1 MSVAFDE
8 FGRPYIILREQARTR
23 RLKGPEAYRANIAAA
38 RTVAN
43 TIRTS
48 LGPKGADKMLVSPD
62 GDVLITN
69 DGATILEKMEI
80 AHPIAR
86 LLVELSHSQDNE
98 IGDGTTGVVVLA
110 GALLEQAQNL
120 IDKGLHPLNITNGF
134 EKACEIAC
142 QRLEEISEEIDI
154 NLNNH
159 ENLKLAAMTSLGSK
173 VVSKN
178 QRKLAEIAVNAV
190 LSVADLERK
199 DVNFEMIKVLGK
211 TGGGLEDTCLIDG
224 VVLDKNFSHGQMQ
237 KEIKD
242 AKICII
248 TSPFEPPKPQTKHN
262 INISSAQDYKKL
274 YQTEQNYFTQMVK
287 QVKDSGA
294 NVVLCQWGFDDEANH
309 LLLQN
314 ELNAVRWVGGVDIE
328 LLALTTGGR
337 IIPRFAEITPEKLGK
352 AETVRELSFGTTNEK
367 MLVIE
372 KGKNSKACTILV
384 RGGNVMIVDEAK
396 RSIHDSL
403 CVIRNL
409 IKCNRVVYGGGSPEV
424 ACSIAVNNAADNI
437 TGVEQYAVR
446 AFADALEQTPTVLAD
461 NSGLWPIEAV
471 ADVKASQI
479 KTGNP
484 RIGVD
489 CKLLGEADMKEQGV
503 YEGYTSKRQQFQL
516 ATQVVKMILKIDDV
530 ISPDEMGDY

>member
-1 MSVAFDE
+1 MSLAFDE
-8 FGRPYIILREQARTR
+8 FGRPFIIIKEQAQKK
-23 RLKGPEAYRANIAAA
+23 RLKGIEAYKSNIAAA

-48 LGPKGADKMLVSPD
+48 LGPKGMDKMLVSPD
-62 GDVLITN
+62 GDVLVTN

-98 IGDGTTGVVVLA
+98 IGDGTTGIVVLA

-142 QRLEEISEEIDI
+142 QRLEEISEEVDI

-190 LSVADLERK
+190 LSVADLERR
-199 DVNFEMIKVLGK
+199 DVNFELIKVLGK
-211 TGGGLEDTCLIDG
+211 TGGGLDDTCLIDG
-224 VVLDKNFSHGQMQ
+224 VVIDKNFSHGQMP
-237 KEIKD
+237 KEVKD

-262 INISSAQDYKKL
+262 INISTAKDYKKL
-274 YQTEQNYFTQMVK
+274 YQTEQNFFYDMVK
-287 QVKDSGA
+287 KVKDSGA

-314 ELNAVRWVGGVDIE
+314 ELSAVRWVGGVDIE
-328 LLALTTGGR
+328 LIALTTGGR

-352 AETVRELSFGTTNEK
+352 SSSVRELSFGTTNEK

-372 KGKNSKACTILV
+372 SSKSKSVTILV
-384 RGGNVMIVDEAK
+384 RGGNNMIVDEAK

-403 CVIRNL
+403 CVVRNL
-409 IKCNRVVYGGGSPEV
+409 IKCNKIVYGGGSPEI
-424 ACSIAVNNAADNI
+424 AASIAINRAADNI

-446 AFADALEQTPTVLAD
+446 AFADALEQVPTVLAD

-471 ADVKASQI
+471 AEVKATQI
-479 KTGNP
+479 KTDNP

-489 CKLLGEADMKEQGV
+489 CKLLGQADMKEQGV
-503 YEGYTSKRQQFQL
+503 YEGFTSKRQQFQL

-530 ISPDEMGDY
+530 ISPDELND